1 MCDEGAN
8 NAPFRNNISPFRL
21 FLFFFFFVGQ
31 QVQGQ
36 GQNYNHVDCNE
47 ATIIVSH
54 IKAEKMCRY
63 LVGQPGRSAF
73 NGADEP

>member
-1 MCDEGAN
+1 MKGPTMR
-8 NAPFRNNISPFRL
+8 PFGTTSRPFDS
-21 FLFFFFFVGQ
+21 FFFFFFFFVGQ